1 MQIYKTSIITFILFP
16 RRSAK
21 PPTPFLRIVIALQE
35 LPWWKPTSKGNPKEP
50 SITCKIENMFYYS
63 EALGSAIG

>member
-1 MQIYKTSIITFILFP
+1 M
-16 RRSAK
+16 
-21 PPTPFLRIVIALQE
+21 IVIALQE
-35 LPWWKPTSKGNPKEP
+35 LPWWNPTSKGNPKEP